1 MSSDQ
6 VSEKAKQTL
15 ESVKE
20 LLEKVEEAT
29 HRALERAAPVLQK
42 SIDTSMETAAK
53 GFSATM
59 KSIEGTTSADQVK
72 LLRAYRKFLA
82 GQADFVD
89 ARIRAMEEKTKAPS
103 A

>member
-20 LLEKVEEAT
+20 LLEKAEEAT
-29 HRALERAAPVLQK
+29 HRALERAAPALQK